1 MSMVLLPYLLASDTP
16 GLCRRIW
23 GALFGQDIQNLREE
37 KRLSLKG
44 TAGRAGM
51 TVAEWE
57 AIEAGQ
63 VPQTWEQICA
73 MARGLRESRLV
84 MASLVIRYAAAWD
97 NGPDLPG
104 EISQRYS

>member
-1 MSMVLLPYLLASDTP
+1 MSMMFLPSILACDVK
-16 GLCRRIW
+16 GACCRIW

-37 KRLSLKG
+37 KRLSLEE

-63 VPQTWEQICA
+63 VPQTWEQVCA
-73 MARGLRESRLV
+73 MAKGLRESRLE
-84 MASLVIRYAAAWD
+84 MASLVLLYAGAWD
-97 NGPDLPG
+97 DGPDLPG
-104 EISQRYS
+104 EISQR